1 MKQLSGKE
9 IKEIQ
14 LDILKSIHDF
24 CTERSMR
31 YSLAYG
37 TLIGAVRHKGYIP
50 WDDDIDVMMPRPDYE
65 RFISEYSGY
74 NSKYNVQTYINDG
87 SYFLAFAKVYDNR
100 TEQIIFPTKTG
111 VFVDVFPIDGIPESI
126 AERDIYIKSKLQ
138 LIFKNILYTCKNNA
152 FRPGNKIFNATKYIV
167 KRIMYPSRKQA
178 IIKLDIL
185 WKSNLFD
192 SSKYVGVIV
201 DVDALEHCGQVR
213 REVFEKYT
221 TAPFEGMEF
230 KIIENYD
237 EFLSSQYGDYMQLP
251 PEEERVPGHAAPVYW
266 KEGYKK

>member
-24 CTERSMR
+24 CTERSIR

-74 NSKYNVQTYINDG
+74 NSKYNVQTYINDD
-87 SYFLAFAKVYDNR
+87 SYFLAFAKVYDKR
-100 TEQIIFPTKTG
+100 TEQITFPTKSG
-111 VFVDVFPIDGIPESI
+111 VFVDVFPVDGIPEDTTI
-126 AERDIYIKSKLQ
+126 RDQYINKKLN
-138 LIFKNILYTCKNNA
+138 LIFKDILYTCNNLSY
-152 FRPGNKIFNATKYIV
+152 RPGNKVLN
-167 KRIMYPSRKQA
+167 
-178 IIKLDIL
+178 IIKYYIKQIISPKRETTIAILEEL
-185 WKSNLFD
+185 WKSHPFS
-192 SSKYVGVIV
+192 SSKYAGVIV
-201 DVDALEHCGQVR
+201 DFDAKEHKGQVQ
-213 REVFEKYT
+213 REVFEKYV
-221 TAPFEGMEF
+221 TAPFETLNVN
-230 KIIENYD
+230 IIRDYNT
-237 EFLSSQYGDYMQLP
+237 FLTAQYGEYMQLP

-266 KEGYKK
+266 KE

>member
-1 MKQLSGKE
+1 MKNNLLSGDE
-9 IKEIQ
+9 IKKIQ
-14 LDILKSIHDF
+14 MNILCMLDKF
-24 CTERSMR
+24 CEKNNIR

-37 TLIGAVRHKGYIP
+37 TLIGAIRHKGFIP
-50 WDDDIDVMMPRPDYE
+50 WDDDIDIMMPRPDYE
-65 RFISEYSGY
+65 RFLNLFPGY
-74 NSKYNVQTYINDG
+74 NRQFSVQTYLNDE
-87 SYFLAFAKVYDNR
+87 SYYLAFAKVYDNR

-111 VFVDVFPIDGIPESI
+111 VFVDVFPIDGIPGNI
-126 AERDIYIKSKLQ
+126 AERDRYIKSKLK

-178 IIKLDIL
+178 IIKLDKL
-185 WKSNLFD
+185 WKSHLFD
-192 SSKYVGVIV
+192 SSKYAGVIV
-201 DVDALEHCGQVR
+201 DVDALEHRGQVR

-237 EFLSSQYGDYMQLP
+237 EFLTSQYGNYMQLP

-266 KEGYKK
+266 KE

>member
-1 MKQLSGKE
+1 
-9 IKEIQ
+9 
-14 LDILKSIHDF
+14 
-24 CTERSMR
+24 
-31 YSLAYG
+31 
-37 TLIGAVRHKGYIP
+37 
-50 WDDDIDVMMPRPDYE
+50 
-65 RFISEYSGY
+65 
-74 NSKYNVQTYINDG
+74 
-87 SYFLAFAKVYDNR
+87 
-100 TEQIIFPTKTG
+100 
-111 VFVDVFPIDGIPESI
+111 VFPIDGIPENI
-126 AERDIYIKSKLQ
+126 AERDRYIKSKLK

-192 SSKYVGVIV
+192 SSKYAGVIV

-230 KIIENYD
+230 KIIEN
-237 EFLSSQYGDYMQLP
+237 
-251 PEEERVPGHAAPVYW
+251 
-266 KEGYKK
+266 